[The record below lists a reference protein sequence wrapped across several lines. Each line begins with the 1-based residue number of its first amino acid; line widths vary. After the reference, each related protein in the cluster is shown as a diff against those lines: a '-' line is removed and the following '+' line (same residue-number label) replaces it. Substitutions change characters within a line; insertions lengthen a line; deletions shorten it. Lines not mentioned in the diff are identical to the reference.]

1 MPRLP
6 GSSPMKPWLG
16 ICLAALLII
25 PALGGAAETGDRADP
40 PETHGVVRAPL
51 PGPNPRWL
59 FTAPARKGQNGRASS
74 LLVLTAEGKFH
85 IPLLGG
91 ESAKKDLLWE
101 RNPIPSDLTVE
112 VPPADLGG
120 GRLAGPGRDGFFV
133 IVNTQAREWRFVG
146 PSVPL
151 SHLSRPVGL
160 ARGAAAAVGQDGSIL
175 LFQDSENGW
184 HETHRI
190 APGSADLPSA
200 ALGDALLMAAD
211 LDGDGRKELI
221 VPAAPSGRYRHGVL
235 GDAIEPTE
243 IRVFRLEGDKLRLL
257 AFFPAGGDGVFE
269 ALGALA
275 ADLDGDGRE
284 EILIT
289 RSDSASG
296 AAHLVLALQDGKP
309 VVKARGW
316 PTGSG
321 GRWSHLLGA
330 FDVDRSGLKVLA
342 VETPHLAGSLL
353 ALRML
358 PGELRVRARR
368 SGFTTHTIGSRNLW
382 QFALLR
388 RGGLTEVV
396 LQERSRNRLAAL
408 ALVGNRWLLR
418 WTLPL
423 PSPVLSNIVSGD
435 FDGDGREDLALADA
449 GGRLLLLLSSR
460 R

>member
-1 MPRLP
+1 
-6 GSSPMKPWLG
+6 
-16 ICLAALLII
+16 
-25 PALGGAAETGDRADP
+25 
-40 PETHGVVRAPL
+40 
-51 PGPNPRWL
+51 
-59 FTAPARKGQNGRASS
+59 
-74 LLVLTAEGKFH
+74 
-85 IPLLGG
+85 
-91 ESAKKDLLWE
+91 
-101 RNPIPSDLTVE
+101 
-112 VPPADLGG
+112 
-120 GRLAGPGRDGFFV
+120 
-133 IVNTQAREWRFVG
+133 
-146 PSVPL
+146 
-151 SHLSRPVGL
+151 
-160 ARGAAAAVGQDGSIL
+160 VGQDGSIL

-243 IRVFRLEGDKLRLL
+243 IRVFRLEGGKLRPL

-269 ALGALA
+269 ILGALA

-289 RSDSASG
+289 RSDPAGG
-296 AAHLVLALQDGKP
+296 AVHLVIALRGARP
-309 VVKARGW
+309 AVKARGW
-316 PTGSG
+316 PTGG

-353 ALRML
+353 ALRMVQ
-358 PGELRVRARR
+358 GELRVRARR

-396 LQERSRNRLAAL
+396 LQERSRSRLAAL
-408 ALVGNRWLLR
+408 ALVGNRWLQR
-418 WTLPL
+418 WTVPL
-423 PSPVLSNIVSGD
+423 SSPVLSNIVSGD

-449 GGRLLLLLSSR
+449 AGRLLLFLSSR